1 MLVLELRAADGSGL
15 EEMFLELTGDTQ
27 RETSSAATGSTT
39 QRRSSSMTTIAPEGP
54 TTSPATRAPDL
65 TAGAGRRRTR
75 RSAWPGSPASSCA
88 RCSTPAR
95 GSGCCA
101 SIGILSLAATA
112 AVIVFGS
119 AADLTYES
127 FAAAIGFP
135 MAVVL
140 PMIAVLSVT
149 SEWSQRTGLATF
161 TLVAHRG
168 RVIAAKALCA
178 IGVGVVSMLV
188 AAGIGALGNVVGSA
202 LAGTETVWNISV
214 GNLAQIVLANV
225 LGMMIGFM
233 LGVLLRSSAAAIV
246 GYFVYSFVLTGLT
259 ELLAFN
265 QQWFADI
272 RGWVDFNY
280 SQGSLFEGL
289 VTTQQWAELGVSGLF
304 WLVIPLAVGVRLVLR
319 SEVK

>member
-1 MLVLELRAADGSGL
+1 M
-15 EEMFLELTGDTQ
+15 T
-27 RETSSAATGSTT
+27 ATVT
-39 QRRSSSMTTIAPEGP
+39 PP
-54 TTSPATRAPDL
+54 VTTSPAPSAPSPRETFAPIPFSRVVSVELRKMFDTR
-65 TAGAGRRRTR
+65 
-75 RSAWPGSPASSCA
+75 
-88 RCSTPAR
+88 
-95 GSGCCA
+95 SGFWLLC
-101 SIGILSLAATA
+101 SIGILSLLATT
-112 AVIVFGS
+112 AVIIFG
-119 AADLTYES
+119 AEADLTYGS

-140 PMIAVLSVT
+140 PIIAVLSVT
-149 SEWSQRTGLATF
+149 SEWSQRTGLTTF
-161 TLVAHRG
+161 AFVAHRG
-168 RVIAAKALCA
+168 RVITAKAICA

-188 AAGIGALGNVVGSA
+188 AAGIGALGNLVGSTI
-202 LAGTETVWNISV
+202 AGVDTVWDV
-214 GNLAQIVLANV
+214 TVANLALIILANV

-259 ELLAFN
+259 ELLAVN

-280 SQGSLFEGL
+280 SQGSLFEGT
-289 VTTQQWAELGVSGLF
+289 VTAQQWAELGVSGLF

>member
-1 MLVLELRAADGSGL
+1 MTTVAATTSTTATTTGTSAGPTPAPRPARASPTRPADFAPIPFSRVVSVELRKMFDTRSGFWL
-15 EEMFLELTGDTQ
+15 L
-27 RETSSAATGSTT
+27 
-39 QRRSSSMTTIAPEGP
+39 
-54 TTSPATRAPDL
+54 
-65 TAGAGRRRTR
+65 
-75 RSAWPGSPASSCA
+75 C
-88 RCSTPAR
+88 
-95 GSGCCA
+95 
-101 SIGILSLAATA
+101 SIGILSLLATS

-119 AADLTYES
+119 EADLTYGS

-140 PMIAVLSVT
+140 PIIAVLSVT
-149 SEWSQRTGLATF
+149 SEWSQRTGLTTF
-161 TLVAHRG
+161 TFVAHRG
-168 RVIAAKALCA
+168 RVITAKAICA

-188 AAGIGALGNVVGSA
+188 AAGIGALGNLVGSTI
-202 LAGTETVWNISV
+202 AGVDTVWDV
-214 GNLAQIVLANV
+214 TVANLALIVLANV

-233 LGVLLRSSAAAIV
+233 LGVLMRSSAAAIV

-259 ELLAFN
+259 ELLAVN

-280 SQGSLFEGL
+280 SQGSLFEGT
-289 VTTQQWAELGVSGLF
+289 VSAGQWAELGVSGLF